1 MRPVHFGVSLP
12 QISRTWEETKSAAL
26 EFEGLGYDS
35 VWLND
40 HLLGVPRPEIP
51 ILEAWSTLTA
61 TGAVTERVELGTLV
75 SPPGFRNPAMLAK
88 MAATIDQVTGGRVI
102 VGMGAGWYEAEYR
115 NFGYAFPPIKE
126 RMGQLGEALAI
137 TRGLFTQPEFSYQGK
152 HFGVENLTITP
163 PFTRQPHPPILVGG
177 GGEKVLLRLAAQ
189 YADIWNNL
197 ASNQSHLARKID
209 VLKEH
214 CAAVGRD
221 FSEIRLS
228 QQTLVLLAKDDAEA
242 GPMIERAQKLFG
254 GHMGDVTGP
263 LAIAGTASRVKDQI
277 RAHMDLGVD
286 FFMMEFFGRDT
297 REPARLFAETV
308 LPDFR

>member
-1 MRPVHFGVSLP
+1 
-12 QISRTWEETKSAAL
+12 
-26 EFEGLGYDS
+26 
-35 VWLND
+35 
-40 HLLGVPRPEIP
+40 
-51 ILEAWSTLTA
+51 
-61 TGAVTERVELGTLV
+61 
-75 SPPGFRNPAMLAK
+75 

-102 VGMGAGWYEAEYR
+102 LGMGAGWYEAEYR
-115 NFGYAFPPIKE
+115 NFGYTFPPLKE
-126 RMGQLGEALAI
+126 RMEQLGEALAI
-137 TRGLFTQPEFSYQGK
+137 TKGAFGQEAFNFEGRHFT
-152 HFGVENLTITP
+152 VNNLTIAP
-163 PFTRQPHPPILVGG
+163 RPSREPHPPILVGG
-177 GGEKVLLRLAAQ
+177 GGEKVLLRLAAR

-197 ASNQSHLARKID
+197 ASNQSHLGRKID

-277 RAHMDLGVD
+277 RAHIDLGVD

-297 REPARLFAETV
+297 REPARLFAEQV

>member
-1 MRPVHFGVSLP
+1 MPDVHFGVSLP
-12 QISRTWEETKSAAL
+12 QISRTWEETKAAAL
-26 EFEGLGYDS
+26 EFERLGFDS

-61 TGAVTERVELGTLV
+61 AGAVTERVQLGTLV
-75 SPPGFRNPAMLAK
+75 SPPGFRNPALLAK

-102 VGMGAGWYEAEYR
+102 LGMGAGWYEAEYR
-115 NFGYAFPPIKE
+115 SYGYEFPPLKE
-126 RMGQLGEALAI
+126 RMEQLGEALAV
-137 TRGLFTQPEFSYQGK
+137 TRGAFSQPGFSFQGK
-152 HFGVENLTITP
+152 HFSADNLTISP
-163 PFTRQPHPPILVGG
+163 PPIRKPHLPILVGG

-197 ASNQSHLARKID
+197 ASNQSQLARKVE

-214 CAAVGRD
+214 CAAVGRN

-277 RAHMDLGVD
+277 HAHMDLGVD